1 MANVKVQPK
10 NSIPRLVSL
19 LVALI
24 GCLITAVPFMFGVGG
39 DPVPIILVGSG
50 VTVLALGLFLFF
62 SI

>member
-1 MANVKVQPK
+1 MPDAKPK
-10 NSIPRLVSL
+10 HSLPRVVSL

-24 GCLITAVPFMFGVGG
+24 GCLITAIPFFFGVGG

-50 VTVLALGLFLFF
+50 VTVIALGLFLFF